1 MQSAVAS
8 LVVLLAAQVMQVGQI
23 VIHHLVVVLVVAR
36 CKDDALLR
44 VELDTAIGALGN
56 NCRRHA
62 GGTSAHDYNVV

>member
-1 MQSAVAS
+1 MQSAAAS
-8 LVVLLAAQVMQVGQI
+8 LVVLLATQVMQVGQI

-36 CKDDALLR
+36 GKNNALLGI
-44 VELDTAIGALGN
+44 ELDVAISALGR